1 MVLLAQ
7 QLTLLVPALLLALPL
22 GMATLGVAS
31 AQSPSA
37 SAAALALRSATPA
50 AERRRL
56 DLPFTEAA
64 RSDWHYI
71 PRSRNGIA
79 WKEMSAM
86 QREATLRLLRS
97 ALSDA
102 GVVKVQAV
110 MALEIA
116 LRELETSSRRDPE
129 NYSLALF
136 GDPSAQKDTGSGS
149 GKDSAAPPA
158 NAAPPAQTE
167 PWGWRIEGHHLSL
180 HFTLLGD
187 RYLSTLPQ
195 FMGANP
201 AVVPRDIAQGPPRGT
216 RVLGQE
222 EDLARQLLEALGPAQ
237 HATCL
242 FDRRTYGDI
251 VTKNAAKLSP
261 LSPVGVPWAELPAAQ
276 QALLLKLITVFAE
289 HLRPELIEQRLARVR
304 TGGMGSIRFGW
315 AGSVTRGEPFYF
327 RIQGAGFLIELDNS
341 GGNHIHSVWRDFNGD
356 WGHDTLAEHY
366 RGSAA
371 GGHSHGSH

>member
-22 GMATLGVAS
+22 GMVTLGAAS

-37 SAAALALRSATPA
+37 STAALALRSATPA
-50 AERRRL
+50 AERPRL
-56 DLPFTEAA
+56 DQPFSDAA

-71 PRSRNGIA
+71 PRSRSGIA
-79 WKEMSAM
+79 WKEMSAV

-102 GVVKVQAV
+102 GVIKVQAV

-116 LRELETSSRRDPE
+116 LRELETSARRDPE

-136 GDPSAQKDTGSGS
+136 GNPSAGTDK
-149 GKDSAAPPA
+149 AEPPA
-158 NAAPPAQTE
+158 KAEPLAKAE

-180 HFTLLGD
+180 HFTLSGD

-201 AVVPRDIAQGPPRGT
+201 ALVPRDIAQGPPRGT

-237 HATCL
+237 RAACL
-242 FDRRTYGDI
+242 FDGRTYGDI
-251 VTKNAAKLSP
+251 VSKNAQKLSP
-261 LSPVGVPWAELPAAQ
+261 LAPVGVPWAELPAAQ

-289 HLRPELIEQRLARVR
+289 HLRPELLEQRLARVR
-304 TGGMGSIRFGW
+304 AAGMSTIRFGW

-327 RIQGAGFLIELDNS
+327 RIQGASFLIELDNS

-356 WGHDTLAEHY
+356 WGRDTLAEHY
-366 RGSAA
+366 RGTAA